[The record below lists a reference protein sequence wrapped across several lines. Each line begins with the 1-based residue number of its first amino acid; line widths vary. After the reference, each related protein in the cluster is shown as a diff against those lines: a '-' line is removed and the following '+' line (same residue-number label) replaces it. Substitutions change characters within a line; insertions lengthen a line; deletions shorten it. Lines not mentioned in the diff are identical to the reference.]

1 MAVFEVSTSILDQ
14 LKKSNVVLNSDLWNS
29 IQSIQM
35 RGNEV
40 EDWCYFAGIYD
51 GKSLGKSGGD
61 DMYIGFLPSLQHVI
75 VVNHVDEGEEC
86 YGYSHHEI
94 ADTLELAFGKST
106 LSIHIQ
112 EGKCE
117 EDLFRWI
124 D

>member
-40 EDWCYFAGIYD
+40 EDWCYFAGIYN

-112 EGKCE
+112 ERKCE